1 MNEWS
6 TCSCPSCL
14 NAIQPSLDPC
24 CLVCMSAF
32 HSCQGPCQMS
42 LSSHS
47 PGIHSPR
54 SAVITRAC
62 YTLVSSPASLTQLE
76 LLMRV
81 GALLGHTAL
90 SHHIQGTGQ
99 MSAPDDVLLKHL
111 PSL

>member
-1 MNEWS
+1 MNELS
-6 TCSCPSCL
+6 ACSCSSCL

-47 PGIHSPR
+47 PGSHSPR
-54 SAVITRAC
+54 SAVITWAC
-62 YTLVSSPASLTQLE
+62 YIHFLACLPDSAE

-81 GALLGHTAL
+81 GSPLGHTAL

-99 MSAPDDVLLKHL
+99 MSAPDDVILKPL